1 MFKADQMQAPA
12 LPLSESTPATLA
24 HNWWMSSLLDFLLQ
38 SLLLYSFNGQR
49 WLVYVCMFSIECG
62 LHRIAGGVNIC
73 PKLPM
78 EFCFDRREIIPK
90 SIDQVS
96 ESAPTLAPSEWV
108 SELPFFAS
116 FYLPAVP
123 SGAQPLCFL
132 CFCPDWNQVQ
142 TCKLHIFLH
151 TVDYFILGSWLY
163 NNGIIQAVETI
174 M

>member
-49 WLVYVCMFSIECG
+49 WLVYVCMFSIECE

-78 EFCFDRREIIPK
+78 KFCFDQI
-90 SIDQVS
+90 
-96 ESAPTLAPSEWV
+96 W
-108 SELPFFAS
+108 
-116 FYLPAVP
+116 
-123 SGAQPLCFL
+123 
-132 CFCPDWNQVQ
+132 
-142 TCKLHIFLH
+142 
-151 TVDYFILGSWLY
+151 
-163 NNGIIQAVETI
+163 
-174 M
+174 